1 MVHDRVELERHDAIQ
16 TVVYE
21 IRQRHRHAIRLR
33 GGIFRPNLI
42 KHTRIDGFKGL
53 VAQVNRDQG
62 VDDAHEAVA
71 KVGGFGTEKHISQKQ
86 ESCGPHEKPFLDV
99 LGIRRGL
106 ELLRGEH
113 SFVAS
118 SG

>member
-42 KHTRIDGFKGL
+42 KHARIDGFKGL
-53 VAQVNRDQG
+53 VAQVNRDQR

-86 ESCGPHEKPFLDV
+86 ERCGPHEKPFLDV
-99 LGIRRGL
+99 LRIRRGL

-113 SFVAS
+113 VFVAS